1 MVLPILLF
9 ALVVAAPTLLS
20 TSSGRSYVVGRIN
33 KTLAPSRVEL
43 GAWSLSWNGSTR
55 LTNFTLR
62 DPSGKTLLSARAAVL
77 DRGVW
82 QLLAKRPDYGTLT
95 LSGAK
100 IDIERKGDGSIDVLE
115 SIAPLTAG
123 DPNEKSNPKTAITV
137 KIVDGTLKVRSP
149 ELTQP
154 LVAKRVRATVQLPA
168 GPRPLNGVIE
178 LENEPGQTL
187 RIEASYDQRARSAD
201 LAADVKSV
209 AWPLAI
215 ARAGVVGTA
224 ALDGDFHVA
233 REKGRWNTAGKAT
246 LHRLD
251 ATGPALSGDRL
262 RLTRVVSDWD
272 LSTDMTNWLVKTLEI
287 KTHIGS
293 ISGRRTPRADGGGSA
308 ILVGRFDLA
317 ALAKELP
324 RTLRLRPGLVVD
336 QGMSDIRAEILETR
350 QTRDI
355 NLQATLPGLKAHD
368 GERTIVLNDPSILTA
383 HVVHS
388 ADGMKVDRAS
398 CRTGFCDLSASGDM
412 DAGIRLKGDLDLG
425 VMQEKLGAMID
436 FGALKLAGRAAIGGL
451 YRKDTDAFHCE
462 FQADVADLS
471 IAGMIAE
478 TIAERRLQIESN
490 AEGPSDRTGLPKD
503 WSKLKLIVRGTDL
516 SLNADAERA
525 GDQISIL
532 ANAATRFVRNGRAG
546 RAEGHIR
553 GRFDT
558 AKLFTFDTAQILVRP
573 LDRDSQAAEIALAAM
588 GHFDAA
594 KGVLS
599 LSPIDGAGA
608 GMIAPDESGLTLT
621 GLESTG
627 ATISVTGGLTADL
640 RRIDRA
646 IAYWTSREPQ
656 GVAGH
661 LITGLNVRRE
671 PTGLVRFDLR
681 LDSPDAVLPGTR
693 SSQGPLSIT
702 SKGAYQSTDGL
713 LEVASLRIQ
722 STYGTLDADG
732 SLRDPGG
739 VSIIDARGTLT
750 PNWKLVDAMMASAI
764 EPQAVL
770 KAEARPFRI
779 KGPLNGENLAV
790 ILRGLDAEVGVDMST
805 LSAFGVRVGPSPVI
819 VRCAGGQVTIDP
831 IETTINSGK
840 LILRPVVALNDAG
853 DIAIHLN
860 NGSAIIDAS
869 INEEVSTR
877 VLSYAAPVLNE
888 AAQARGNLTVGIERA
903 EIPVIDHSGR
913 QVDLA
918 GNLKFQQVTF
928 GPGPIVRQVLG
939 VMGQKNTPELRLD
952 QTVPFWVAHGQV
964 GQKGLTVI
972 VSPKVQVAIDGSVG
986 FDGAISLMAAVPLNA
1001 SMLGNNQLVN
1011 EIVDGTR
1018 VGLPIGGTLS
1028 RPVLD
1033 RRALQLAL
1041 REAGRSMVKRG
1052 VQAETRQLLNR
1063 ALGGKPAQPAAS
1075 GSPRGLANEAL
1086 DMLLPR

>member
-1 MVLPILLF
+1 MVLPILLV

-20 TSSGRSYVVGRIN
+20 TSSGRSYVLGRIN
-33 KTLAPSRVEL
+33 NTIAPSRVEL

-55 LTNFTLR
+55 LTNFTLL
-62 DPSGKTLLSARAAVL
+62 DPSGKALLSAREAVL

-82 QLLAKRPDYGTLT
+82 QLLANRPDYGTLT

-115 SIAPLTAG
+115 SIAPLTGG

-137 KIVDGTLKVRSP
+137 KIVHGTLKVRSP
-149 ELTQP
+149 ELTEP
-154 LVAKRVRATVQLPA
+154 LVAKRVRASVQLSA
-168 GPRPLNGVIE
+168 GPKPLKGVIE

-187 RIEASYDQRARSAD
+187 RIEASYDHRAKSPD
-201 LAADVKSV
+201 LAADVKSA

-215 ARAGVVGTA
+215 ARAGIVGTA
-224 ALDGDFHVA
+224 TLDGDFHVS
-233 REKGRWNTAGKAT
+233 REKERWNTAGKAT

-251 ATGPALSGDRL
+251 ATGPTLSGDRL

-272 LSTDMTNWLVKTLEI
+272 LSTDKTSWIVKTLEI

-293 ISGRRTPRADGGGSA
+293 ISGRRTPKADGGGSA

-324 RTLRLRPGLVVD
+324 HTLRLRPGLVVD
-336 QGMSDIRAEILETR
+336 QGTSDIRAEILETR
-350 QTRDI
+350 QTKDI
-355 NLQATLPGLKAHD
+355 TLRATLPSLKAHD
-368 GERTIVLNDPSILTA
+368 GERAIVLDDPSILTA

-388 ADGMKVDRAS
+388 ADGVKIDRAA
-398 CRTGFCDLSASGDM
+398 CTTGFCDLSASGDM

-436 FGALKLAGRAAIGGL
+436 FGTLKLAGRAAIAGL
-451 YRKDTDAFHCE
+451 YRKHADVFHCE

-471 IAGMIAE
+471 IAGMTAE
-478 TIAERRLQIESN
+478 TIAERQLQIESN
-490 AEGPSDRTGLPKD
+490 AEGPSDRSGLPKG
-503 WSKLKLIVRGTDL
+503 WSKLKLTVRGTDL
-516 SLNADAERA
+516 SLNADAQRA
-525 GDQISIL
+525 GDQIDVL
-532 ANAATRFVRNGRAG
+532 ANAATRFVRDDRAG

-553 GRFDT
+553 GRLSP

-573 LDRDSQAAEIALAAM
+573 LDRDSQAAEIAIAAM

-594 KGVLS
+594 KGILS

-608 GMIAPDESGLTLT
+608 GMIAPVEGGLTLD
-621 GLESTG
+621 GLDSTG
-627 ATISVTGGLTADL
+627 GALSVAGGLTADM

-646 IAYWTSREPQ
+646 IAYWTSSAPR
-656 GVAGH
+656 GVAGR
-661 LITGLNVRRE
+661 LTAGLDARRE
-671 PTGLVRFDLR
+671 SNGLVRFDLR
-681 LDSPDAVLPGTR
+681 LDSPDAVLPGATNT
-693 SSQGPLSIT
+693 QGPLSIA
-702 SKGAYQSTDGL
+702 SKGVYQSAENL
-713 LEVASLRIQ
+713 LEVASLRIR
-722 STYGTLDADG
+722 SYYGALDADG

-739 VSIIDARGTLT
+739 AAIIDAQGRLT
-750 PNWKLVDAMMASAI
+750 PNWKLVDALMASAV
-764 EPQAVL
+764 EPHAVL
-770 KAEARPFRI
+770 KAEARPFRV
-779 KGPLNGENLAV
+779 KGPLNGEDLAT
-790 ILRGLDAEVGVDMST
+790 ILRGLDAEAGVDMST

-819 VRCAGGQVTIDP
+819 LRCAGGRVTLDP

-840 LILRPVVALNDAG
+840 LILRPVVALNDSG

-888 AAQARGNLTVGIERA
+888 AAQARGHLTVGIVRA

-913 QVDLA
+913 EVDLA

-928 GPGPIVRQVLG
+928 GPGPIVRQILG

-952 QTVPFWVAHGQV
+952 QTVPFWVAHGEV

-986 FDGAISLMAAVPLNA
+986 FDGAISLLAAVPLNA
-1001 SMLGNNQLVN
+1001 SMIGDNQLVN

-1028 RPVLD
+1028 RPVID

-1041 REAGRSMVKRG
+1041 REAGRAMVKRG

-1063 ALGGKPAQPAAS
+1063 ALGGKPAQPADP
-1075 GSPRGLANEAL
+1075 GRPRGLANEAL